1 MLTLVGKHHD
11 SGKRNETFMK
21 ITHKVTINNSII
33 LLLVV
38 LTAVVSVLGV
48 QRLDKTL
55 TSMSAVHLQ
64 SVSLVL
70 DLNINLHQA
79 LIHER
84 AMLVAD
90 PVQAKAEDLD
100 RREEFRFATLAWDRY
115 KTFPL
120 TEEEQ
125 NLIPAYQEA
134 LQKWEVQSN
143 QVAAIIL
150 SGSPD
155 ARERATAVS
164 LGKSAEEFKAMEEIL
179 SAMTK
184 AATRAAAATRA
195 TGTDARTKALSQI
208 YICTVLA
215 LLAGAGLTVV
225 MTKAVIRPVL
235 KLTAALRNAAEG
247 DGDLTVVLDESSKDE
262 MGDVARCFNLFVAK
276 VAETVRA
283 VWETAAQVASTSEN
297 LSLSADESAR
307 VTTQIAEAIQQIAA
321 GSQDQSESA
330 GKTAVAVDRL
340 TNAINQVAQ
349 GTQGQTEGV
358 HKAMTVATKSD
369 DSLRVALQ
377 MLENAREAAIR
388 NASFASQGA
397 ESVKKVLLSMDGIK
411 VTTDNVTSSIGELDG
426 YSQEI
431 GKIIEVINGIA
442 AQTNLLALNAA
453 IEAARAGE
461 HGKGFAVVSEEVRK
475 LAEDSSRETKA
486 IGALVNSIRQAMQK
500 AVAASTS
507 GAREVE
513 NGSVLARE
521 ASVAL
526 GHISEG
532 ATETERLIQKLAEE
546 ARQVGEASQSV
557 QRTLGTIVDLAEG
570 NAVAA
575 DGMTVSADEVRKLID
590 SVAAI
595 SEESAAATEEV
606 SASAEEMS
614 NSIREVSQS
623 AMSLAMLANRL
634 RDTVIKFRVS

>member
-1 MLTLVGKHHD
+1 
-11 SGKRNETFMK
+11 
-21 ITHKVTINNSII
+21 
-33 LLLVV
+33 
-38 LTAVVSVLGV
+38 
-48 QRLDKTL
+48 
-55 TSMSAVHLQ
+55 
-64 SVSLVL
+64 
-70 DLNINLHQA
+70 
-79 LIHER
+79 
-84 AMLVAD
+84 
-90 PVQAKAEDLD
+90 
-100 RREEFRFATLAWDRY
+100 
-115 KTFPL
+115 
-120 TEEEQ
+120 
-125 NLIPAYQEA
+125 
-134 LQKWEVQSN
+134 
-143 QVAAIIL
+143 
-150 SGSPD
+150 
-155 ARERATAVS
+155 
-164 LGKSAEEFKAMEEIL
+164 
-179 SAMTK
+179 
-184 AATRAAAATRA
+184 
-195 TGTDARTKALSQI
+195 
-208 YICTVLA
+208 
-215 LLAGAGLTVV
+215 
-225 MTKAVIRPVL
+225 
-235 KLTAALRNAAEG
+235 
-247 DGDLTVVLDESSKDE
+247 
-262 MGDVARCFNLFVAK
+262 
-276 VAETVRA
+276 
-283 VWETAAQVASTSEN
+283 
-297 LSLSADESAR
+297 
-307 VTTQIAEAIQQIAA
+307 
-321 GSQDQSESA
+321 
-330 GKTAVAVDRL
+330 
-340 TNAINQVAQ
+340 
-349 GTQGQTEGV
+349 
-358 HKAMTVATKSD
+358 
-369 DSLRVALQ
+369 
-377 MLENAREAAIR
+377 
-388 NASFASQGA
+388 
-397 ESVKKVLLSMDGIK
+397 MDGIK